1 MASYSEILKAVLPA
15 VLGSAFSGGAATKAI
30 RAVSSKGGS
39 KAIRAVSSKGGSKA
53 SDILKGAVL
62 TYPGLTETFN
72 YPIVFAPNPGGY
84 ANDNASV
91 DRYLAEDGALAQTLV
106 DHNEAVRR
114 GDESKLSSWWPG
126 KDRQPRSDFHP
137 SSSAVS
143 DVHINPDNTIS
154 IRFGGKGKWY
164 TYARPRNVREA
175 SEIAKSL
182 LTSPSIGRALAGNGH
197 LRHNG
202 RSDKEGT
209 PDPNVGWWAR
219 KYRL

>member
-15 VLGSAFSGGAATKAI
+15 ILGAALPGGTVTKAI
-30 RAVSSKGGS
+30 RGTSRGSKGT
-39 KAIRAVSSKGGSKA
+39 KA
-53 SDILKGAVL
+53 SDVLKGVAL
-62 TYPGLTETFN
+62 SYPGLTSTFN
-72 YPIVFAPNPGGY
+72 YPIVYAPNPGGY
-84 ANDNASV
+84 ANDNASI
-91 DRYLAEDGALAQTLV
+91 DRYLAEEGALVQPI
-106 DHNEAVRR
+106 DEHNEAVK
-114 GDESKLSSWWPG
+114 GGYEATLSGWWPNI
-126 KDRQPRSDFHP
+126 DTQPRRDFHP

-164 TYARPRNVREA
+164 SYARSRNVREA

-182 LTSPSIGRALAGNGH
+182 LTSPSIGRALAGNGR

-202 RSDKEGT
+202 RADKKGT
-209 PDPNVGWWAR
+209 PDSNVGWWAR